1 MAVILFYLTFQC
13 LWKRLLTLQSVFIR
27 ARFILF
33 PEQSEQM
40 WLTVFRVE
48 SIESF
53 YPPPD
58 ASKERRPL
66 FSDKVA
72 IRGIS
77 GISLSS
83 TASSRIC
90 YTERFC
96 HLPYD
101 GRLGCL
107 GLHGHLVVEH
117 NVFKG
122 SFDPARRVFF
132 AQPCILQSPSW
143 PKAASSETFIIL
155 LASWEIFEQAYHFH
169 IHCPG
174 RPPANLLHQTRLP
187 LIIFYSPSHSYPK
200 PHTITFFACSVKH
213 FIIDSC
219 SEGKA
224 GAFWEFRPFVWRL

>member
-1 MAVILFYLTFQC
+1 MALILFYLTFQC

-27 ARFILF
+27 TRFILF

-72 IRGIS
+72 ICRII
-77 GISLSS
+77 GISLSPTVKRTT
-83 TASSRIC
+83 TASFRIC

-101 GRLGCL
+101 GRLRCL
-107 GLHGHLVVEH
+107 GLHGHLVVAH

-143 PKAASSETFIIL
+143 PKAAPSETFIL
-155 LASWEIFEQAYHFH
+155 LFASWEILEQAYRFHFY
-169 IHCPG
+169 CPS
-174 RPPANLLHQTRLP
+174 RLP
-187 LIIFYSPSHSYPK
+187 GVLLRIYYGPTHLPFIIFYSPSHSYPQL
-200 PHTITFFACSVKH
+200 HSITFYACSVKH
-213 FIIDSC
+213 FYHRFILQ
-219 SEGKA
+219 G
-224 GAFWEFRPFVWRL
+224 